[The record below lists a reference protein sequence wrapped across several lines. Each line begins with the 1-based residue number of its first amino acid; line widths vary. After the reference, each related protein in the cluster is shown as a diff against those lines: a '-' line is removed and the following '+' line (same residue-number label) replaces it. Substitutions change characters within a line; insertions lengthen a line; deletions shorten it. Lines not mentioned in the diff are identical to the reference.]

1 MLGKQTNN
9 QTNHTG
15 CSLYSFNAEITK
27 WENILYSWSATFM
40 PFIQFMRFS
49 QQVSWG
55 GLLFPPLGKIE
66 GRRRRGHLRMRWLEG
81 ITDATHMNLGRLGR
95 WWGPGRTGVLQ
106 SVGPQRDMTGQLN
119 SNDNTFVPFTGCDRL
134 VSANSR
140 WKGAG
145 FKKKKREMRIWR
157 RLDWAECWVWLLG
170 LWRPW

>member
-66 GRRRRGHLRMRWLEG
+66 GRRRGHLRMRWLEG

-119 SNDNTFVPFTGCDRL
+119 SNDNTFVTFTGCDRL